1 MTPALF
7 ILRGIQVGL
16 TIDEMDALSWGQ
28 VLDLITEADNDRHKY
43 PKQGTTEDY
52 NRLMGIQ

>member
-7 ILRGIQVGL
+7 ILRGKQVGFSL
-16 TIDEMDALSWGQ
+16 DEMDALNWGQ
-28 VLDLITEADNDRHKY
+28 VMDVITELDNDNYNY

-52 NRLMGIQ
+52 NKLMGIE